1 MKLRYIGYDRLYGL
15 TTGKVYNV
23 EILSKDSYIWVK
35 ADGIKI
41 TIPYDGPLAV
51 ANNWEKA

>member
-1 MKLRYIGYDRLYGL
+1 MKLRYVGYDRLYGL
-15 TTGKVYNV
+15 TTGKVYDV
-23 EILSKDSYIWVK
+23 EISSKDSYIWVK
-35 ADGIKI
+35 AEGAKT